1 MESIGTPAL
10 WIGFS
15 VFLLALLA
23 LDLGVIHRRA
33 QVVRVREALVWS
45 AVWILLAL
53 VFNVGVYFWFGSER
67 ALEFLTGYV
76 VEKSLSVDNLF
87 VFSVLFSSF
96 AVPAALQ
103 HRVLLWGIV
112 GALAMRAILII
123 VGAALLQRFHWLAY
137 VFGALLVL
145 TGVRL
150 LVQQGVEPHPER
162 NPLFR
167 LLRRIVPSV
176 GDFRGGRFFVV
187 EAGRRYAT
195 PLFLVLMAVEA
206 TDLVFAI
213 DSIPA
218 IFAITTDPFIVFTSN
233 AFAMLGLRALYFALA
248 DMVWRFHHLK
258 IGLALV
264 LVFVGGKMLAAGVYP
279 ISIGI
284 SLGVTTVLIGG
295 SLVASVLRP
304 RAEPRG
310 AVSPAADH
318 PGAGEPVVLDSVV
331 PSRR

>member
-1 MESIGTPAL
+1 MEGIGTPAL
-10 WIGFS
+10 WVGFT
-15 VFLLALLA
+15 VFVLALLA

-33 QVVRVREALVWS
+33 QVVRVREALAWS

-53 VFNVGVYFWFGSER
+53 VFNVGVYYWFGSER

-123 VGAALLQRFHWLAY
+123 VGAALLHRFHWLAY

-150 LVQQGVEPHPER
+150 LAQKGVEPHPER
-162 NPLFR
+162 NLLFR
-167 LLRRIVPSV
+167 LLRRVVRSV
-176 GDFRGGRFFVV
+176 DDYRGARFFVV

-218 IFAITTDPFIVFTSN
+218 IFAVTTDPFIVFTSN

-264 LVFVGGKMLAAGVYP
+264 LVFVGGKMLAAGVYAIP
-279 ISIGI
+279 IGV
-284 SLGVTTVLIGG
+284 SLGVTAVLIGG
-295 SLVASVLRP
+295 SLVASLLRP
-304 RAEPRG
+304 RAQPHG
-310 AVSPAADH
+310 ADPPDAED
-318 PGAGEPVVLDSVV
+318 PVMLGTATS
-331 PSRR
+331 SRR